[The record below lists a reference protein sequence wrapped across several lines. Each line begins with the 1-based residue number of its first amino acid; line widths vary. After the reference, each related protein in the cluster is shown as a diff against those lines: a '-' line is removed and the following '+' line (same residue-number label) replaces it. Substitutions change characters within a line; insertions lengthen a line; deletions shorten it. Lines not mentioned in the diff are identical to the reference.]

1 MNIIKL
7 VSLTLLLSFWLVGCG
22 EDDQEKAMEK
32 QIEHATGGEADVDM
46 SKDSI
51 NITSKT
57 DEGEVKM
64 QVGGNV
70 ALPDAFPEDV
80 FVYPGAKIES
90 AIQMPEG
97 FSVSMLSGDKKDR
110 ITESYQKQM
119 SKNGWTMQTSM
130 NMGPQFIL
138 IFEKNE
144 RAANIA
150 IVDEDNEGVRISLTI
165 SNNK

>member
-7 VSLTLLLSFWLVGCG
+7 VSLSLLLSIWLVGCG
-22 EDDQEKAMEK
+22 EDDQEKTMEK

-46 SKDSI
+46 SRESI
-51 NITSKT
+51 SITSKT

-97 FSVSMLSGDKKDR
+97 FSVNMLSSDKKDR

-119 SKNGWTMQTSM
+119 AKKGWTMQTSM
-130 NMGPQFIL
+130 DMGSQLML

-144 RAANIA
+144 RAANVA
-150 IVDEDNEGVRISLTI
+150 IVDEGSDGVRISLTI
-165 SNNK
+165 SNN